1 MTPPEENCDNI
12 GVDASTAGLKAE
24 GDTPKLK
31 TLTARSVKWNL
42 IDKFSTQVLAA
53 VTGIVL
59 ARILSE
65 EDFGLV
71 GAILVFQA
79 FASLFVD
86 SGFSFALIQRK
97 APTRL
102 DYSTVLWFNMGMA
115 VTVYPAAC
123 AFKPRYVPF
132 VHPQCFGDSADQ
144 QADEK
149 DGCAH
154 GCRI

>member
-115 VTVYPAAC
+115 VTVYLVLFFA
-123 AFKPRYVPF
+123 PR
-132 VHPQCFGDSADQ
+132 
-144 QADEK
+144 
-149 DGCAH
+149 
-154 GCRI
+154 